1 MLKTGVYRGCRII
14 DLDTLKKAI
23 TTEWVKITQ
32 DVTTRSIVSFR
43 KRLKRDVAVKGG
55 HIENISKHC
64 DRTL

>member
-1 MLKTGVYRGCRII
+1 MLEVILYWGCRITN
-14 DLDTLKKAI
+14 LDTLKNAI

-32 DVTTRSIVSFR
+32 DVITRSIAPFR

-55 HIENISKHC
+55 HIENISEHC